1 MRPLFFFGDPPNV
14 LADSPRR
21 IVAPDSP
28 TRMCDA
34 THNAEMERA
43 KVAFL
48 AARTPYA
55 RRKAL
60 RKLEELRA
68 RSTAGLSRPHD

>member
-1 MRPLFFFGDPPNV
+1 MSAETLRDEFPKRTPYEH
-14 LADSPRR
+14 
-21 IVAPDSP
+21 
-28 TRMCDA
+28 DA
-34 THNAEMERA
+34 ELERA

-60 RKLEELRA
+60 RKLEQLRA
-68 RSTAGLSRPHD
+68 RELAKSRPRD

>member
-1 MRPLFFFGDPPNV
+1 MTTDDLRDAFPK
-14 LADSPRR
+14 R
-21 IVAPDSP
+21 IPYEHD
-28 TRMCDA
+28 
-34 THNAEMERA
+34 AEMERA

-48 AARTPYA
+48 AARTPFA

-68 RSTAGLSRPHD
+68 REVKP